1 MQKGDGIMAEGLL
14 PPVVVHLLAD
24 IKEFEA
30 KMGTAKSEM
39 DTLSAK
45 GASTGALIS
54 KGFGMAALGV
64 GGLGVAIAGIGIK
77 SAMDYQASMVKVGGQ
92 LGLTES
98 QTKKLAD
105 TFMRTSRGSEYSA
118 NELATAYAG
127 VAGQVANLSGGSDVA
142 GSSTEVLRA
151 SMELATAKGID
162 LGSAVSTVVGVM
174 RTFQMPTSAAGD
186 AMTLLYNTS
195 SATGI
200 SVDNLTTTLGRMNGA
215 VVGVKPPASDLAGLL
230 VDLGKHGVTGSR
242 AIASTSAAIS
252 KMLDPTFQASAAAQ
266 SLGLKI
272 YDTNGNFVGFRNIID
287 QLQPKLAGMNTE
299 QQQATLSSLG
309 LGSAAEKL
317 LPTILAGA
325 NGFDQAT
332 TAVKDH
338 KKATKAADAA
348 GQTFAG
354 NLKKVKAA
362 AQDAATSLGNV
373 LLPDATKAM
382 GWLAGP
388 GADHLRHFING
399 LEGKGHSKDP
409 AHALGEDINK
419 MAKKIA
425 EAFTTIKNAWNSL
438 PGPIKTM
445 LVTGAAGAIVGG
457 KYGGAPGAGVGF
469 VAGASVPGVVSG
481 AQTAN
486 KGWRQRVQ
494 SEVDY
499 GQMSGIGAGLSE
511 GWGLLKGLIT
521 EIGGTTPAGAAT
533 PKSGGRGKGGVAG
546 GGGTDPVTAGA
557 LIAIATNTAGMATTL
572 QTSDGRLERHGMNL
586 DKINSQTDYTS
597 QHTRE
602 ANSHLMSIASSVK
615 KADKVHIKVQ
625 LV

>member
-1 MQKGDGIMAEGLL
+1 MAEELL

-30 KMGTAKSEM
+30 KMGTAKGEM

-45 GASTGALIS
+45 GASTGAMLS
-54 KGFGMAALGV
+54 KGFGMAALGI

-77 SAMDYQASMVKVGGQ
+77 SAMDYQASMTKVGGQ
-92 LGLTES
+92 LGLTEE
-98 QTKKLAD
+98 QTKKLGD

-118 NELATAYAG
+118 NELASAYAG

-162 LGSAVSTVVGVM
+162 LGSAVSTVVGIM
-174 RTFQMPTSAAGD
+174 KTFQMPTSEAGD
-186 AMTLLYNTS
+186 AMAILYNTS

-200 SVDNLTTTLGRMNGA
+200 SVDNLSTTLGRMNSA

-230 VDLGKHGVTGSR
+230 VDLGQHGVTGSR
-242 AIASTSAAIS
+242 AVASVSQSIT
-252 KMLDPTFQASAAAQ
+252 KMLDPAFQATKAAQ
-266 SLGLKI
+266 DLNLTI
-272 YDTNGNFVGFRNIID
+272 YDTNGNFVGFRNIIE
-287 QLQPKLAGMNTE
+287 QLQPKLAGMTNE
-299 QQQATLSSLG
+299 QQQMTVASLG
-309 LGSAAEKL
+309 LGSAGEKL
-317 LPTILAGA
+317 LPTILAGTA
-325 NGFDQAT
+325 AFDGAT

-338 KKATKAADAA
+338 KKATKAADDA
-348 GQTFAG
+348 GKTFEG
-354 NLKKVKAA
+354 NLKKVKSA

-373 LLPDATKAM
+373 LLPDATKAL

-388 GADHLRHFING
+388 GADHLRKFING

-409 AHALGEDINK
+409 AHTLGEDINK
-419 MAKKIA
+419 MATKIA
-425 EAFTTIKNAWNSL
+425 NAFTTIKNAWDAL
-438 PGPIKTM
+438 PDPLKKILGGAVVGGIVGGAKGGIPGAAIGTG
-445 LVTGAAGAIVGG
+445 VGGAAGLSS
-457 KYGGAPGAGVGF
+457 
-469 VAGASVPGVVSG
+469 VAGQKNAPWWSNILNDV
-481 AQTAN
+481 
-486 KGWRQRVQ
+486 
-494 SEVDY
+494 
-499 GQMSGIGAGLSE
+499 
-511 GWGLLKGLIT
+511 GWGGVKKLWDAGPGKVLGSFT
-521 EIGGTTPAGAAT
+521 GGTPAGAAT
-533 PKSGGRGKGGVAG
+533 PRGGGKGKGGVAG
-546 GGGTDPVTAGA
+546 GGGTDPVTTGA

-586 DKINSQTDYTS
+586 DKINSQTEFTS

-602 ANSHLMSIASSVK
+602 ANRHLMSIAGSVK